1 PGSLVSS
8 TGSVSTFAGSM
19 FGLWASWP
27 GMSSLR
33 RGLGP
38 TPLRCGEA
46 ADVAVRAQQPQ
57 SLVAVAVGLSAALR
71 GDAPRWTADAAA
83 GGGLAGQP
91 QPTGGVHAAPSVDHP
106 GHVGTVPD
114 GLGAVLAEDP
124 VLLLRGHR
132 LEDGPR
138 AGGDVAGDGL
148 TARDV
153 HTVAARVPLE
163 PLAPSV
169 PPPGEDDAA
178 GAGCADHHP
187 HIAGRLTPRGQRHLV
202 GDPAGVR

>member
-1 PGSLVSS
+1 
-8 TGSVSTFAGSM
+8 
-19 FGLWASWP
+19 
-27 GMSSLR
+27 
-33 RGLGP
+33 
-38 TPLRCGEA
+38 
-46 ADVAVRAQQPQ
+46 QPQ
-57 SLVAVAVGLSAALR
+57 SLVAVAVCLSVDLL
-71 GDAPRWTADAAA
+71 GHEPHWTADAAA

-91 QPTGGVHAAPSVDHP
+91 QPTGGVHAAPSVDDA

-163 PLAPSV
+163 PLAPPV
-169 PPPGEDDAA
+169 PPPREDDAA
-178 GAGCADHHP
+178 GAGRADHHP
-187 HIAGRLTPRGQRHLV
+187 HIAGSLTPRSQRHLV
-202 GDPAGVR
+202 SDPTGI